1 MKKRLALL
9 FVMIMVLTCMPVMA
23 VTVPD
28 GGAVTAAAT
37 KSTSSS
43 KTGWRKSGSKYRY
56 YYTNKK
62 YYKGKLKMINGYVY
76 AFDKNG
82 YVQKGWVT
90 YNNKK
95 FYASTNTGAA
105 PVKYGALLTGYR
117 KIGGYYYYLNPKG
130 GAMMT
135 GIVSWGGKSYYFD
148 PGTGKQ
154 VRTVNAVVTANGYRY
169 KVLAGANAP
178 VQNIGKAPAATTTAA
193 SGADVYG
200 MDKKAQKYSSRT
212 KYLILVNKSKHN
224 INIYKGSKNKWV
236 CIRRN
241 IKCTIGKKST
251 PSPSGSWTVNHKTHK
266 KHGYKDFSAST
277 AFYATRI
284 SAGNYFH
291 SILYKKGSRNPATA
305 RVKDGAL
312 GKSKSNSCIRL
323 PLADAKFIY
332 QSVPVGSKIIVY

>member
-9 FVMIMVLTCMPVMA
+9 FIMIMVLTCMPVMA

-43 KTGWRKSGSKYRY
+43 KTGWRKKGSRYRY
-56 YYTNKK
+56 YYTSKK

-135 GIVSWGGKSYYFD
+135 GVVNIGKGLAYFNPSTGRQNLTTGAKVS
-148 PGTGKQ
+148 
-154 VRTVNAVVTANGYRY
+154 ANG
-169 KVLAGANAP
+169 VLYQVQAGGLLKK
-178 VQNIGKAPAATTTAA
+178 IGKAPAATTTAA

-332 QSVPVGSKIIVY
+332 QGVPVGSKIIVY